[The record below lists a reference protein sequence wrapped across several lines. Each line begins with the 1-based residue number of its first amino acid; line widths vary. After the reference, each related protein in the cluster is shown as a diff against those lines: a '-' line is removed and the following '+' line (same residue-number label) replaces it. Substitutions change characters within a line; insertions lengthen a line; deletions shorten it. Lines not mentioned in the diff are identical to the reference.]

1 MSTHTMQ
8 HSEYQSND
16 GRTGYAENGADDRR
30 SGAVHRTEEPP
41 YAWRAPFSSYF
52 YREVGYT
59 LTGLPLAIVGF
70 TVAVTLFCLGLGT
83 FVTVLGLPV
92 LAGLTVAARG
102 LGRLERARVRGLLA
116 LDVPGPE
123 PVRPRPG
130 FWGAVTARLTDAA
143 GWKAVLYQVVMFPWA
158 ILSMTL
164 SLVFLSVG
172 WTLALYPAYHW
183 VFARWTDWPGYRLYD
198 FTTESGHYVYYI
210 ESPLQI
216 AGVSLV
222 GLLFLF
228 VTPQLVRGLTNVN
241 RLAVRGLLGR

>member
-1 MSTHTMQ
+1 MQ
-8 HSEYQSND
+8 RSEYD
-16 GRTGYAENGADDRR
+16 AYAGHTGYAKDADDHR

-59 LTGLPLAIVGF
+59 LTGLPVAVVGF
-70 TVAVTLFCLGLGT
+70 VTAVTLFSLGLGT

-92 LAGLTVAARG
+92 LAGLTAAARG
-102 LGRLERARVRGLLA
+102 FGRLERARVRGLLA
-116 LDVPGPE
+116 LDVPGPA
-123 PVRPRPG
+123 PVRAARPG
-130 FWGAVTARLTDAA
+130 TWGAITARLADAA

-164 SLVFLSVG
+164 SLVFLCVG

-183 VFARWTDWPGYRLYD
+183 VFPRWTDWPGYRIFDYTD
-198 FTTESGHYVYYI
+198 GSGVQHVYYI

-216 AGVSLV
+216 AGVCLV
-222 GLLFLF
+222 GLLFVF

-241 RLAVRGLLGR
+241 RLAARGLLGR